1 MNSSNKRIILTANIL
16 FSGIGC
22 QERGFEN
29 SGLFD
34 LKVLN
39 TSEISKESVVAYA
52 AVHCGLTDEMV
63 NTYNEYPSREEMAKH
78 LEEINLGYIPEKD
91 KKFDWNKLIKKKTK
105 DLEKYWL
112 ACKLSHNL
120 GDISKIEELPYA
132 DFWTC
137 SFPCTDISVAGNMK
151 GFNPDSGTRSSL
163 LWENV
168 RLLKKAKEKDT
179 LPKYIMVENVKN
191 LVSKKFIGN
200 FNELISVLDD
210 IGFNTYWSV
219 LNGKD
224 CGVPQNRERVF
235 VIAIRKDIDTG
246 KFDFPV
252 PFDNELRLKDILE
265 DEVDESYYISKEKS
279 NKFIANLK
287 ENEATNDNIPGFLG
301 NLYNK
306 NFGTGYAGGVWDEEK
321 ISPTL
326 TTMQGGGRQPHI
338 VTGLVRNKGECFV
351 KETEYS
357 NTSLARDYKGFGNQE
372 MNCVIENDSTKERFF
387 KQALDTLNNSD
398 VEVGDTIDAFNKRI
412 NKSGYSP
419 TITTRG
425 EGTAIL
431 DCEDQIA
438 IGAIRGRNPENPSDR
453 TPGIYTEQRLE
464 INNHGTSNTL
474 TTVQKDNV
482 VVENPSGVNIR
493 IRKLTPKEC
502 WILMGFNP
510 EDCDKAAN
518 VGIAKSHL
526 YKMAGN
532 GIITNCVELIAEHLY
547 KAQYDENYIC
557 TDENFTKP
565 QGA

>member
-29 SGLFD
+29 SGVFD

-63 NTYNEYPSREEMAKH
+63 NTYNEYPSREEMVKH
-78 LEEINLGYIPEKD
+78 LEKINLGYIPEKD
-91 KKFDWNKLIKKKTK
+91 KKYDWNKLIKKKTK

-137 SFPCTDISVAGNMK
+137 SFPCTDISVAGNVK
-151 GFNPDSGTRSSL
+151 GFDPDSGTRSSL

-168 RLLKKAKEKDT
+168 RLLKKAKENNT

-191 LVSKKFIGN
+191 LVGKKFIGN
-200 FNELISVLDD
+200 FNELISVLDN
-210 IGFNTYWSV
+210 IGFNIYWSV

-246 KFDFPV
+246 KFDFPL
-252 PFDNELRLKDILE
+252 PFDNGLRAKDVLE
-265 DEVDESYYISKEKS
+265 DEVDDEYYISKEKVNKFVTRENRGIS
-279 NKFIANLK
+279 NKK
-287 ENEATNDNIPGFLG
+287 
-301 NLYNK
+301 
-306 NFGTGYAGGVWDEEK
+306 
-321 ISPTL
+321 
-326 TTMQGGGRQPHI
+326 
-338 VTGLVRNKGECFV
+338 
-351 KETEYS
+351 
-357 NTSLARDYKGFGNQE
+357 
-372 MNCVIENDSTKERFF
+372 
-387 KQALDTLNNSD
+387 
-398 VEVGDTIDAFNKRI
+398 
-412 NKSGYSP
+412 
-419 TITTRG
+419 G

-431 DCEDQIA
+431 ESENQIA

-493 IRKLTPKEC
+493 IRKLTPKEY
-502 WILMGFNP
+502 WILMGFNS

-547 KAQYDENYIC
+547 KGQYDENYIC